1 MSGSPH
7 EQRVANE
14 LRARGY
20 EVLRAGWPDFLAVRG
35 DEVRFIEVK
44 APGEYFLRPAQY
56 RMAHALAVAG
66 VRVEVA
72 FGSLE
77 DTIHVP
83 EPRELTPDAPA
94 ATTGAIQ
101 AQTNGQAQ
109 VAHGFE
115 ALKPSPNSRS
125 PYNQGYDQDFLEFW
139 KVYPLHR
146 DKRKAQKAWRKAVGR
161 LGAGSDAK
169 PLIISGAIR
178 YRDDPNREDGFTKY
192 AEGWL
197 NGDGWEDEPLP
208 RRQRGKSVS
217 NLIALAHEA
226 DGR

>member
-1 MSGSPH
+1 MAGSSSH

-14 LRARGY
+14 LRSRGY
-20 EVLRAGWPDFLAVRG
+20 EVLGNGWPDFLAIRG

-44 APGEYFLRPAQY
+44 APGQYFLRPSQY

-66 VRVEVA
+66 IRVEVA

-83 EPRELTPDAPA
+83 EPGELTPDAPG

-101 AQTNGQAQ
+101 AQTKRQAQ
-109 VAHGFE
+109 VAHGSK
-115 ALKPSPNSRS
+115 ALRPSPTRAST
-125 PYNQGYDQDFLEFW
+125 YNQGYDQDFLEFW

-146 DKRKAQKAWRKAVGR
+146 DKRKAQKAWRKAIAR
-161 LGAGSDAK
+161 LGVGSDGK

-178 YRDDPNREDGFTKY
+178 YRDDPNREAQFTKY

-208 RRQRGKSVS
+208 ARKRGKSVS
-217 NLIALAHEA
+217 NLLALADEVE
-226 DGR
+226 G